1 MFMKSVLSARNPV
14 AALGYG
20 LLAMATSSVV
30 FADEGGAED
39 GLGVVTDFLNNIGDI
54 LNAASLVVVTIA
66 IVFAGYQIAFNNK
79 RISEVAPV
87 LIGGVLIG
95 GAGQIAAML
104 INSGTVGT
112 AGATGG

>member
-1 MFMKSVLSARNPV
+1 MNLKTAFSARNRIN
-14 AALGYG
+14 AAVYG
-20 LLAMATSSVV
+20 LLAYATTSVV
-30 FADEGGAED
+30 FAQAKAEGK
-39 GLGVVTDFLNNIGDI
+39 GVIVDFLNNIGTI

-104 INSGTVGT
+104 INSGTIGT
-112 AGATGG
+112 AK